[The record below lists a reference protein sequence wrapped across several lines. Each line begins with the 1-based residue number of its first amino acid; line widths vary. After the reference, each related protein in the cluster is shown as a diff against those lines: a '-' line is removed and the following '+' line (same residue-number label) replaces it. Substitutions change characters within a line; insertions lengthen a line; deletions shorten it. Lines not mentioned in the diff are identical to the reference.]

1 MIQLFQLEMRKRL
14 YLRKYLSQTGNI
26 FSGLYPHMN
35 QTFGRKKK
43 FSSQIP
49 KHGSG
54 CTVDMSLLKGQTLVE
69 NAKIQNS
76 NATL

>member
-43 FSSQIP
+43 FHP
-49 KHGSG
+49 KFLNMGQDAL
-54 CTVDMSLLKGQTLVE
+54 CTVPGIFWVIYLEDYRAAMG
-69 NAKIQNS
+69 
-76 NATL
+76 

>member
-43 FSSQIP
+43 ISSQIP

-54 CTVDMSLLKGQTLVE
+54 CTVGVAFRNVTK
-69 NAKIQNS
+69 A
-76 NATL
+76 